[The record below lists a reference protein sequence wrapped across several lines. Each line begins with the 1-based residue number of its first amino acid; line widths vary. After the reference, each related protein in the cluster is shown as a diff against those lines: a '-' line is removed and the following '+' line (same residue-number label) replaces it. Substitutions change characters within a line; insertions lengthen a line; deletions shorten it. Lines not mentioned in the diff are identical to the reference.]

1 MADSSDNNLTR
12 LIKNYAGEIGF
23 DLCGIAAARSLEEH
37 REKLMKWTVAGMNG
51 DMAYLAQNVEKR
63 LDPRILVPGAKS
75 VIVTGL
81 NYFNDKKQGGQGVPV
96 ISKYAY
102 GLNYHDVIL
111 KKLRD
116 ILAFIKSIQPG
127 TEGRTFV
134 DSAPVLEKAWAREAG
149 LGWPGK
155 HSVLINKEIGS
166 FFFIGVI
173 IINLEL
179 EYDKPVSED
188 YCGSC
193 SKCINA
199 CPTAAINGDRTIDA
213 RNCIAYLT
221 IESKELIPEPIIP
234 RLGGQ
239 AFGCDICQDVCP
251 RNRNLKPHNT
261 PEFDL
266 PPEVQMMTASDWK
279 NLSRKDYKRL
289 FRGSAIGRR
298 SYCRFM
304 DNIEAAALSESENI
318 IHPQS
323 S

>member
-1 MADSSDNNLTR
+1 MADSTDNTLTR
-12 LIKNYAGEIGF
+12 LIKSYAEKTGF
-23 DLCGIAAARSLEEH
+23 DLCGITEARNLEEH
-37 REKLMKWTVAGMNG
+37 RERLMKWTVAGMNG
-51 DMAYLAQNVEKR
+51 DMAYLGQNIEKR

-75 VIVTGL
+75 IIVTGL
-81 NYFNDKKQGGQGVPV
+81 NYFTDKKQGGQGVPV

-111 KKLRD
+111 KKLRE
-116 ILAFIKSIQPG
+116 ILAYIKSIQPE

-149 LGWPGK
+149 LGWPGR
-155 HSVLINKEIGS
+155 HSILINKEIGS
-166 FFFIGVI
+166 FFFIGII
-173 IINLEL
+173 IINIEL
-179 EYDKPVSED
+179 EYDKPVTED
-188 YCGSC
+188 YCGNC
-193 SKCINA
+193 KMCVDA
-199 CPTAAINGDRTIDA
+199 CPTAAINSDRTIDA

-221 IESKELIPEPIIP
+221 IESKAPIAESLIPK
-234 RLGGQ
+234 LGGH

-251 RNRNLKPHNT
+251 RNKKLKPHKT

-266 PPEVQMMTASDWK
+266 PSEVQLMTAADWK

-289 FRGSAIGRR
+289 FKGSPIGRR

-304 DNIEAAALSESENI
+304 DNIEALMPESENI
-318 IHPQS
+318 VYPHS